1 MTPTSCQPRLGYE
14 CAKLMSNHYPE
25 RLGLALCIRPGPAF
39 KVAWQAIKP
48 FLPQTTVSKVCL
60 IKNKSQMY
68 STFEQY
74 FSPEM
79 CKWLLDEVNFNRSI
93 QSTSKYR
100 PFWLPPKDTAKD
112 KHDPRGDEIYTRDWL
127 VLNHPS
133 GHLPHP
139 NIVDY
144 MLGGLNA
151 NSYEVKL
158 PANEHGESI
167 DTEFSG
173 DFDDADEDDAN
184 QEELAKKLAA
194 KLPKEFMIPED
205 AEKLT

>member
-1 MTPTSCQPRLGYE
+1 MTSTSCHPRLGYE
-14 CAKLMSNHYPE
+14 CAKIMSNHYPE
-25 RLGLALCIRPGPAF
+25 RLGLAICIRPGPAF

-60 IKNKSQMY
+60 IKSKSQIC

-79 CKWLLDEVNFNRSI
+79 CTWLLDEVKFNRTI
-93 QSTSKYR
+93 QASSTYR
-100 PFWLPPKDTAKD
+100 PFWLPPKDSKD
-112 KHDPRGDEIYTRDWL
+112 KHDPRGDQVYTRDWL
-127 VLNHPS
+127 ILNHPS

-139 NIVDY
+139 NIVDH
-144 MLGGLNA
+144 MLGSLNS
-151 NSYEVKL
+151 NNYEIKFYSD
-158 PANEHGESI
+158 ESPER
-167 DTEFSG
+167 EFG
-173 DFDDADEDDAN
+173 DFDEQENDADD
-184 QEELAKKLAA
+184 EEEAKRLAT